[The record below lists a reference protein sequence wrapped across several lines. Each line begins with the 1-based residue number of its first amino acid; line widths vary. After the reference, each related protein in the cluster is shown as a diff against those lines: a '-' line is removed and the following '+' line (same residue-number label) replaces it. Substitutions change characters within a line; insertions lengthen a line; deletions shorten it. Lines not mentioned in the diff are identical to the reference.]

1 MGVITKP
8 IHWVADDGLR
18 SGDLTR
24 NPLLDYPGV
33 VLEAET
39 PVLAED
45 TAVAVEISAD
55 AAIAPE
61 ILFAGLIL
69 IGLLYSAR
77 YFLVPLLKLIKIPG
91 SSWFSEIINKVISF
105 ITDPIKNFLK
115 GILVWIANGIEA
127 HAEPITRLLETG
139 AWAVHD
145 TAIELANFA
154 ASTTVAF
161 AEVVTTVI
169 PREIA
174 RELAPVKK
182 MVLTIW
188 GDIKVWNKTVERF
201 GFRNLRTFLALAAP
215 AIVALRVGIAYVI
228 SQGHK
233 SFAGA
238 LSSFQWAWERVK
250 LYEET
255 VRKLKFYDVP
265 AWIRHV
271 ETTITKTIPQTIH
284 KLTLRV
290 GKIENLLKPNKLGIP
305 TLLALM
311 SVAARAAFFRPAIP
325 SVCTEVGDC
334 AANNLLGASRWKWFK
349 DLLGLLL
356 AASIDALVIA
366 NICTVGQMVT
376 DIAKEFEGG
385 LALLGAGE
393 SWLAKSSCP
402 GAGYSVP
409 PPLYKTQNV
418 ML

>member
-1 MGVITKP
+1 MGVISKP
-8 IHWVADDGLR
+8 IHYVPEWDGTKVEEIR
-18 SGDLTR
+18 VPGA
-24 NPLLDYPGV
+24 DYPTIFF
-33 VLEAET
+33 EAET

-61 ILFAGLIL
+61 ILFGGIIL

-77 YFLVPLLKLIKIPG
+77 YFLVPLLKLIKIKG
-91 SSWFSEIINKVISF
+91 SSWFSEILNKVISF

-139 AWAVHD
+139 AWAIHD

-154 ASTTVAF
+154 ASTTEAI
-161 AEVVTTVI
+161 ATLVVTVI
-169 PREIA
+169 PREIR

-188 GDIKVWNKTVERF
+188 GDIQAWNAIVKRY
-201 GFRNLRTFLALAAP
+201 GFRNFRVFLAAATP
-215 AIVALRVGIAYVI
+215 AIVALRKGIAYVI
-228 SQGHK
+228 SQGHA

-271 ETTITKTIPQTIH
+271 ETVITKTIPQTIH

-305 TLLALM
+305 VLLALM

-325 SVCTEVGDC
+325 EVCTEVGDC
-334 AANNLLGASRWKWFK
+334 AASNLIGKARWQWFK

-356 AASIDALVIA
+356 AASIDALVLADLCQIA
-366 NICTVGQMVT
+366 RLAQT
-376 DIAKEFEGG
+376 IASDFEPALRE
-385 LALLGAGE
+385 LAIGEGTLAGIGCGGAG
-393 SWLAKSSCP
+393 WNPPAPLYQT
-402 GAGYSVP
+402 GYSA
-409 PPLYKTQNV
+409 L
-418 ML
+418 